1 MSSVILI
8 DGYVDTGTLDLLSK
22 KRAGVEVNIY
32 TYGKSCKL
40 TDKEISDFNLQYG
53 KLTVQYSEE
62 FHDRFL
68 ILDGKELYHI
78 GASLKDAGKKAFEI
92 SVIDDE
98 KQLKSIITRL

>member
-1 MSSVILI
+1 M
-8 DGYVDTGTLDLLSK
+8 
-22 KRAGVEVNIY
+22 
-32 TYGKSCKL
+32 
-40 TDKEISDFNLQYG
+40 
-53 KLTVQYSEE
+53 QYSEE

-78 GASLKDAGKKAFEI
+78 GASIKEAGKKAFEI